1 MIALATAFEDLLAVL
16 DRLEIPHVVGGSVA
30 SGTYGLPRQ
39 TNDIDIVADLTP
51 DVIGEFCS
59 ALEPTFHIDP
69 ETANLA
75 LRTGRP
81 FNVIHLKGAYKFD
94 IFPAGDDRFAL
105 SDLARR
111 RYITATVTGLENIVF
126 PVSSAEDII
135 LAKLKWFRQG
145 GEVSER
151 QWHDVLGVIRV
162 QGERL
167 DLAYLRRWA
176 SELSV
181 ADLLERALA
190 LSPDLK

>member
-16 DRLEIPHVVGGSVA
+16 DRLEIRYVVGGSVA

-39 TNDIDIVADLTP
+39 TNSIDIVADLTP
-51 DVIGEFCS
+51 DIIGEFCS
-59 ALEPTFHIDP
+59 ALEPTFYIDP

-75 LRTGRP
+75 LRTGQP

-105 SDLARR
+105 SELARR

>member
-1 MIALATAFEDLLAVL
+1 VIALATAFEDLLAVL
-16 DRLEIPHVVGGSVA
+16 DRLEIPYFVGGSIA
-30 SGTYGLPRQ
+30 SGSYGLPRQ

-51 DVIGEFCS
+51 DIMGEFCS
-59 ALEPTFHIDP
+59 ALAPAFHIDL

-75 LRTGRP
+75 VRSGRP
-81 FNVIHLKGAYKFD
+81 FNVIHLKGAFKFD
-94 IFPAGDDRFAL
+94 IFPAGDDRFAR
-105 SDLARR
+105 SELARR
-111 RYITATVTGLENIVF
+111 RYITATVTGLENIEF

-151 QWHDVLGVIRV
+151 QWHDVAGVIRV

-167 DLAYLRRWA
+167 DLAYLREWA

-190 LSPDLK
+190 FSVDQG